1 MGTSSRKRTSKRLR
15 DILSNY
21 IDNSTHNFKIGQEK
35 IACKEFT
42 RKYLTSTK
50 SSKGYFNPEKMSSIL
65 QGGFKGLNKFC
76 KEHENIIFSSE
87 EELKEEIIDFIE
99 DNDEL
104 LTEADELQRN
114 AYIVAMTKALLSSE
128 DKDKV
133 FIENIIINTIKLG
146 IISEMQESLFELTN
160 TSISFEKIK
169 EEVENSVKNYL
180 KDSIEELY
188 RKTIAGEWKEIVKV
202 IENIKKKL
210 KKVDKD
216 V

>member
-1 MGTSSRKRTSKRLR
+1 MGTSSRKKTSKKLKE
-15 DILSNY
+15 ILSNY
-21 IDNSTHNFKIGQEK
+21 IDNSTHNFKVGQEK
-35 IACKEFT
+35 IACQEFT
-42 RKYLTSTK
+42 RKYLTSTR

-76 KEHENIIFSSE
+76 QEHKNIIFSSE
-87 EELKEEIIDFIE
+87 EELKEEIIDFME

-146 IISEMQESLFELTN
+146 VISEMQESILELTN
-160 TSISFEKIK
+160 APISFEKIK
-169 EEVENSVKNYL
+169 KEVENSVKSYL
-180 KDSIEELY
+180 KDSIDELY
-188 RKTIAGEWKEIVKV
+188 RKTVAGEWKEIVKV
-202 IENIKKKL
+202 IEDIKKKL
-210 KKVDKD
+210 KKVDND